1 MGVYVRM
8 IIYALAAGAA
18 ALGIADF
25 DPVAGTVTFDLNS
38 TALLICG
45 GVSFVGTFAVGRVF
59 KARGGSS

>member
-25 DPVAGTVTFDLNS
+25 DPVAGTITFDLNS
-38 TALLICG
+38 LSLAVG
-45 GVSFVGTFAVGRVF
+45 GAVSFIVTFAVGRIA